1 MGKYEPLTRYLERLP
16 QESWDARFG
25 DVEEVL
31 GFPLPPSAHRYQAWW
46 ANQEAGHSQ
55 TKGWREAG
63 WETSNVDLAAKR
75 IRFERRRRR
84 KPATSDAKGSDLTN
98 PSKSELWERA
108 RRLSGIEDREK
119 LIEAALIAL
128 IRREAAKGLIALGGT
143 MPDAS
148 APPRERPFA

>member
-1 MGKYEPLTRYLERLP
+1 MSKYEPLTRYLESLP

-25 DVEEVL
+25 EVEKVL
-31 GFPLPPSAHRYQAWW
+31 GFSLPPSAHRYQAWW

-63 WETSNVDLAAKR
+63 FETSNVDLVAKR
-75 IRFERRRRR
+75 VRFERRRRKSR
-84 KPATSDAKGSDLTN
+84 ASTANRSQLVD
-98 PSKSELWERA
+98 PSMSELWDRA
-108 RRLSGIEDREK
+108 RRLSGIENREK
-119 LIEAALIAL
+119 LIEAALTAL

>member
-1 MGKYEPLTRYLERLP
+1 MGKYEPLTRYLESLP

-25 DVEEVL
+25 EVEKVL
-31 GFPLPPSAHRYQAWW
+31 GFSLPPSAHRYQAWW

-75 IRFERRRRR
+75 IRFERRRRKSR
-84 KPATSDAKGSDLTN
+84 TADDKGSHLSK

-108 RRLSGIEDREK
+108 KRLSGIEDHDK
-119 LIEAALIAL
+119 LIEAALTAL

>member
-75 IRFERRRRR
+75 IRFERRRRKSR
-84 KPATSDAKGSDLTN
+84 PADNKEGRLAD

-108 RRLSGIEDREK
+108 RRLSGIEDRDK
-119 LIEAALIAL
+119 LIEAALTAL